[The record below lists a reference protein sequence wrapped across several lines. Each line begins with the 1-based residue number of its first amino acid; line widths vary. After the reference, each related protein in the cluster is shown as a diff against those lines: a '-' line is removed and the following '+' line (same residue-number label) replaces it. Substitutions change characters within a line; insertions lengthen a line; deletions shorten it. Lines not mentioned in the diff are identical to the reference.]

1 MEIKGKVNLFVKNV
15 KGNDGKEF
23 KTFRT
28 SIGSKNQDGKYL
40 NVSCKVKFAG
50 DKLPKEKTDKLE
62 EKYMYTLDV
71 KSGFVSC
78 KSFTRK
84 DGTTFNDVVFVIQ
97 DAKIESKKEI
107 SKKNEVIDDD
117 IPF

>member
-15 KGNDGKEF
+15 KGNDGTEF

-50 DKLPKEKTDKLE
+50 DKLPKEKTEKLK

-78 KSFTRK
+78 ESFTRK
-84 DGTTFNDVVFVIQ
+84 DGTTFNDVVFVITE
-97 DAKIESKKEI
+97 AKVESKKEI
-107 SKKNEVIDDD
+107 AQKEAVEDDT
-117 IPF
+117 PF